1 MPAVHMTPS
10 NSSRVTASPA
20 RIDDIMA
27 SPTGVPD
34 EPPTPREPPPP
45 PPDDDED
52 VPATPPTEPAPVP
65 IQDPPSEPGG
75 NVPQIVAG

>member
-1 MPAVHMTPS
+1 MNPS
-10 NSSRVTASPA
+10 PFDTANASRTAWPVGFTL
-20 RIDDIMA
+20 

-45 PPDDDED
+45 QPDEDDE
-52 VPATPPTEPAPVP
+52 VPPTPPTEPAPVP

-75 NVPQIVAG
+75 NVPQIVAGVAYR